1 MDRCKIMFIYHPV
14 VHHPVVFKV
23 HVNVQEGTF
32 ISQNFPPMDSIA
44 IAASIDPRKDPTSPL
59 RVS

>member
-1 MDRCKIMFIYHPV
+1 MFIYHPV